1 MLGVSWV
8 ICGREKLL
16 WVPECDS
23 DWDMY
28 LEQHPVDELPKKYCT
43 KFLVSCGIRNKD
55 IRNVIIKA
63 SEGVP
68 YYLNLSVDTFE
79 KISKKR
85 QPVPEDF
92 GKTQPEIFNTFVK
105 YLDSNEIKALEV
117 LSVPNFWDRDLFK
130 TLMAEFDTG
139 YHCIQIFRIN

>member
-23 DWDMY
+23 EWDMY
-28 LEQHPVDELPKKYCT
+28 LEQHPVDELPKKHCT
-43 KFLVSCGIRNKD
+43 EFLGKPVVSEIR
-55 IRNVIIKA
+55 IFRNVIIKA

-105 YLDSNEIKALEV
+105 YLIAMKLE
-117 LSVPNFWDRDLFK
+117 LLKYSQYLIRGIETCSK
-130 TLMAEFDTG
+130 
-139 YHCIQIFRIN
+139 Y